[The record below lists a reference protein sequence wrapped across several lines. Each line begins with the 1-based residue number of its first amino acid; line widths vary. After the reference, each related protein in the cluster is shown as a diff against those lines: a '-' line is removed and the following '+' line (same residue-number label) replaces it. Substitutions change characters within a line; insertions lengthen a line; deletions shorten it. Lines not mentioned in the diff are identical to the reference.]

1 MRGYSA
7 GSRCSPMSSITTTP
21 PSRICAYKVRI
32 QFDSLNLITFS
43 ALRAFTPTP
52 IICCPYSRTNHLRP
66 CYCGSMKSG
75 QRSGAELIM
84 AIIAFSVDVSS
95 VGRPL
100 TRQLR
105 LSTGSPMISIRPEL
119 FTFNPAYY
127 NITRHCSMRRLR
139 KLGVNAP
146 L

>member
-1 MRGYSA
+1 
-7 GSRCSPMSSITTTP
+7 MSSITTTP

-32 QFDSLNLITFS
+32 QLASLNLIILS

-52 IICCPYSRTNHLRP
+52 IICCPYSRTSHLRP

-75 QRSGAELIM
+75 QRSGAELII

-105 LSTGSPMISIRPEL
+105 LSTGSPKMSIRPAL
-119 FTFNPAYY
+119 FVLNPAYY
-127 NITRHCSMRRLR
+127 KMARHFCMRRLR
-139 KLGVNAP
+139 KIGVNAP